1 MPWKGYNF
9 EDAIVISEKVVRD
22 DIFTSIHVDD
32 YSLEVRDTKL
42 GNEELTNDIPNVSEE
57 ATKDLDENGMIRIGA
72 EVKPGD
78 ILIGKITPKGESDPT
93 PEEKLLRAIFGD
105 KAGDVKDASLKA
117 SPSLHGVVLDK
128 KLFARA
134 VKDKKKIELI
144 ADRLSR
150 ITGQKPA
157 VRRTKKAI
165 ATFKTRLGDPI
176 GYQITLRGKRMY
188 EFLDRL
194 INIALPRTKDFRG
207 LSRESVDAMGNYTLG
222 IREHTIFA
230 ETSDEDLKDV
240 FGFAVTIVTSS
251 NDKNATLAF
260 LEHIG
265 MPLKKEEEG
274 GERKRG
280 G

>member
-1 MPWKGYNF
+1 MKHKTVYELNNESYKALKEKLGLTNPMQTPRLL
-9 EDAIVISEKVVRD
+9 KVV
-22 DIFTSIHVDD
+22 
-32 YSLEVRDTKL
+32 
-42 GNEELTNDIPNVSEE
+42 VSC
-57 ATKDLDENGMIRIGA
+57 G
-72 EVKPGD
+72 
-78 ILIGKITPKGESDPT
+78 
-93 PEEKLLRAIFGD
+93 FG
-105 KAGDVKDASLKA
+105 S
-117 SPSLHGVVLDK
+117 
-128 KLFARA
+128 

-144 ADRLSR
+144 ENRLSR

-157 VRRTKKAI
+157 VRSAKKAI

-194 INIALPRTKDFRG
+194 IHIALPRTKDFRG
-207 LSRESVDAMGNYTLG
+207 LSRNSVDAMGNYTLG

-251 NDKNATLAF
+251 SNKNATLAF

-265 MPLKKEEEG
+265 MPLKKEEEEG
-274 GERKRG
+274 GKKR
-280 G
+280 